1 MVHHFTLYWFMMQR
15 RYDKR
20 HFRLQMIHYAQ
31 KHGIHSAAQAFGTT
45 RATVRKWLRRWDGK
59 SLDSLQDHSR
69 APIHPKRTLDPQELQ
84 RAVDL
89 KQRFV
94 TFGAKRLKRQFA
106 LAISEKAIRKIWH
119 EHGLL
124 KTVRK
129 KYRTKQD
136 LRAQKAL
143 WRLFKQSCVDT
154 KDLTDIPEYFL
165 PMKLLSLPTV
175 QYTFREVVSGL
186 QFIALAS
193 ERSLLFATL
202 FMQYVLGHLIACGV
216 RFIDSII
223 QTDNGSEF
231 IGAWNARH
239 QSSFTQAVHAVPGLI
254 HATIPPKAHTWQAD
268 VETVHRLI
276 EDEFYRIESF
286 ASRRNLL
293 EKASWYIRYFNVA
306 RLNSSKNYQSPWHII
321 HTREPKISPA
331 ITNLPVVYLDD
342 LWKLT
347 MESKSE
353 RGYDVIQYP
362 YSDQATP
369 EKNGIN
375 LGEALIC
382 IDLAGD
388 GAGEKVWIWAGS
400 AGSRAD

>member
-1 MVHHFTLYWFMMQR
+1 MVYHFTLYWFMMQR

-20 HFRLQMIHYAQ
+20 HFRLQMIHYAN
-31 KHGIHSAAQAFGTT
+31 KHGIKPAAQAFGTT

-59 SLDSLQDHSR
+59 CLDSLQDHSR
-69 APIHPKRTLDPQELQ
+69 APLHPKQHLDPQAVQKALEL
-84 RAVDL
+84 
-89 KQRFV
+89 KKRFI

-106 LAISEKAIRKIWH
+106 LAISEKSIRKIWR

-124 KTVRK
+124 KPVRT

-143 WRLFKQSCVDT
+143 WKLFAQSCVDT
-154 KDLTDIPEYFL
+154 KDLIDIPEYFL
-165 PMKLLSLPTV
+165 LMKLLKLPTV

-186 QFIALAS
+186 HFIALAS

-202 FMQYVLGHLIACGV
+202 FIQYVLDHLAACGV
-216 RFIDSII
+216 SFLDSII
-223 QTDNGSEF
+223 QTDNGPEF

-239 QSSFTQAVHAVPGLI
+239 ESSFTHTIHAVPGLT
-254 HATIPPKAHTWQAD
+254 HTTIPPKAHTWQAD

-286 ASRRNLL
+286 TSRQNLL

-306 RLNSSKNYQSPWHII
+306 RLNSSKHHQSPWQII
-321 HTREPKISPA
+321 HAREPKISPS
-331 ITNLPVVYLDD
+331 IINLPVVYLDD
-342 LWKLT
+342 LWKQT
-347 MESKSE
+347 MESKSK

-362 YSDQATP
+362 
-369 EKNGIN
+369 
-375 LGEALIC
+375 
-382 IDLAGD
+382 
-388 GAGEKVWIWAGS
+388 
-400 AGSRAD
+400 